1 MSSAIEIIQDK
12 IVKKEIHFQEQF
24 YYSKDR
30 KTIMGEVA
38 FSEILFLDYRDTEAG
53 SNPREY
59 TGLVKTNI
67 NIIKSLLKDP
77 YNMFR
82 FLHSGII
89 ASLVNPVVKNDIIEY
104 DDCCLTN
111 GNQTRFIILIIV
123 FMKLLFNTNSL
134 RNIKQIDIT
143 NYIKNVLLKSGQSNN
158 ILSFIKPGK
167 INQIVNFLKSNT
179 KYNKFFDSMKLEDF
193 LNSKIRIQLNIV
205 NAIVDELDVELDTY
219 TAGTLIA
226 EANNDTQKVKAD
238 DIFGNKYKGEL
249 EKSIFKEFIKYF
261 KNKVEIEFRFGE
273 IAGTIDKVHILA
285 LLRPVIAT
293 GVLTKETNIY
303 NFTNQ
308 RDPIYKLFEKLLKK
322 QNNKNIIELVSKLI
336 VLLYDI
342 RENYVKRILAK
353 HKRVLTRKYKGK
365 AILGGLEGTI
375 ISDDLNKLKD
385 NDSELERFIKRQINY
400 NVEHILP
407 VLIYNIRQIII
418 LDSSTDK
425 LKLDIDEE
433 KLDEFLTN
441 LVEVIYENYVEKK
454 LGGLPSSLTTLVRS
468 KSFYEMGSESYKA
481 FIRQYKINENNFILS
496 NRFIV

>member
-1 MSSAIEIIQDK
+1 MNNAIEIIQDK
-12 IVKKEIHFQEQF
+12 IVKKEIYFQDQF
-24 YYSKDR
+24 YYSNDH
-30 KTIMGEVA
+30 KTIMGEVT

-89 ASLVNPVVKNDIIEY
+89 ASLVNPIVKNDFIEY

-111 GNQTRFIILIIV
+111 GNQTRFIILILT
-123 FMKLLFNTNSL
+123 FMKLLFNTNNL
-134 RNIKQIDIT
+134 RNIKQNDIN
-143 NYIKNVLLKSGQSNN
+143 NYINTILMENRQSNN

-167 INQIVNFLKSNT
+167 INQIVNFLNSNT
-179 KYNKFFDSMKLEDF
+179 KYKSFFDSMKLEDF

-205 NAIVDELDVELDTY
+205 NAIVDELDTELDTY

-249 EKSIFKEFIKYF
+249 EKSIFKEFIQHF

-273 IAGTIDKVHILA
+273 IVGNIDKVHILA

-322 QNNKNIIELVSKLI
+322 QNNEKIIELVSKLI

-342 RENYVKRILAK
+342 RENYVKRILAN

-385 NDSELERFIKRQINY
+385 DDTELEKFIKRQINY

-418 LDSSTDK
+418 LDTSTNK
-425 LKLDIDEE
+425 LKLDIDEN
-433 KLDEFLTN
+433 KLNDFLTN
-441 LVEVIYENYVEKK
+441 LIEVIYEKYVEKK
-454 LGGLPSSLTTLVRS
+454 LGGLPTSLTTLVRS
-468 KSFYEMGSESYKA
+468 KSFYEMGNESYKA
-481 FIRQYKINENNFILS
+481 FIRQYKINENDFILG
-496 NRFIV
+496 NRFLV